1 MKCLSGLFMVMPL
14 VGTSMAGASIVTFD
28 SLIEG
33 DIGPSFTDSGITFFN
48 LDDRATP
55 GFVNFSIERADGT
68 LSGSGFSP
76 PNTLGFGSWAPG
88 PGAAFSQCGSF
99 MFTTGTVQT
108 HASIDVFEWL
118 SPAGN
123 TISLEAFR
131 NGVLVASDSAVIP
144 GNFQINHWTL
154 SVSGTPFDTL
164 RVIGSGPSDRGIFIG
179 LVDNVVVT
187 PAPHAALGLAAAAV
201 LGWRRRSTEAT
212 GKPPA

>member
-1 MKCLSGLFMVMPL
+1 MKRVTLLCLAMPL
-14 VGTSMAGASIVTFD
+14 AGASVASASIANFD
-28 SLIEG
+28 SFAEG
-33 DIGPSFTDSGITFFN
+33 DIGLSFTDAGITFFN

-55 GFVNFSIERADGT
+55 GFRTFTIEAAAPT
-68 LSGSGFSP
+68 LSGPGFSP
-76 PNTLGFGSWAPG
+76 PNALGFGSWVPG

-99 MFTTGTVQT
+99 MFTTGSVQT

-123 TISLEAFR
+123 IISLEAFR

-144 GNFQINHWTL
+144 GNFQLNHWTL

-164 RVIGSGPSDRGIFIG
+164 RVIGSGSSDRGIFIG

-187 PAPHAALGLAAAAV
+187 PAPHTALVLAAL
-201 LGWRRRSTEAT
+201 LGRRRR
-212 GKPPA
+212 PRPD

>member
-1 MKCLSGLFMVMPL
+1 MKKITVLCLALSYAGANV
-14 VGTSMAGASIVTFD
+14 AGASIATFD
-28 SLIEG
+28 SFAEG
-33 DIGPSFTDSGITFFN
+33 NIGPTFSDAGITFFN

-55 GFVNFSIERADGT
+55 GYIDFSIERAEPT
-68 LSGSGFSP
+68 LSGAGFSP
-76 PNTLGFGSWAPG
+76 PNALGFGSWVPG

-99 MFTTGTVQT
+99 MFTTGAVET

-164 RVIGSGPSDRGIFIG
+164 RVIGSGPADRGIFIG

-187 PAPHAALGLAAAAV
+187 PSPPAAFGLLALGAL
-201 LGWRRRSTEAT
+201 RRRRRD
-212 GKPPA
+212 